1 MRVTSVVI
9 DVVAV
14 VVDVV
19 AVDRVVAQGFEVVRT
34 VDLAAAVDVVF
45 AVGLVRRF

>member
-14 VVDVV
+14 VVDAAVVVV
-19 AVDRVVAQGFEVVRT
+19 AHGFEVVRT

-45 AVGLVRRF
+45 AVGLVRRFY

>member
-14 VVDVV
+14 VIDA
-19 AVDRVVAQGFEVVRT
+19 AVDRVVAQGFEVVRA
-34 VDLAAAVDVVF
+34 VDLAAAVDEVF
-45 AVGLVRRF
+45 AVGLVRRLY